1 MKLSTRLSLRLKIT
15 NLLNNKS
22 LNMNLKSIFFISAML
37 TTTTSYAQYYSGQQ
51 ENWLKKAELCKPQIK
66 TTIHHP
72 VSEVEIIKDA
82 DAFQGYKAVKTGDI
96 NSLYTESFKKKKEVI
111 IDFGEHLVGNVS
123 LKLKDIGLMQDAM
136 LRFKV
141 TFGEVPS
148 DLALPIEPY
157 TGSLS
162 RGWLQDFT
170 FDVSYNG
177 TYTFNRR
184 IAARYMKI
192 EAIGTS
198 IYSDFCFDN
207 ITFKATTSAG
217 ESKIK
222 LADSTPQI
230 FKDIALKSEKT
241 LKDCMQGV
249 FEDGPKRDQR
259 LWLGDLYLE
268 ALANSASFKE
278 YNLTKRCLYLFAG
291 LANPQNGL
299 LFSNLVEYPQPHAQK
314 TFFVDYALS
323 YMLTLYDYYK
333 ATGDTETATELWPV
347 AKRQIDAVLE
357 HAIDKNYLYSNLDY
371 QFKDMIIS
379 TVFFDW
385 SPGNLDKHAAIQAYL
400 TYVMDRSYEFAKEI
414 GKVEDVKKYQSISNK
429 LRAAGRKAYW
439 DAKDN
444 IIISGDKKQ
453 MSYICTSWA
462 ILGNLINTKE
472 ARLALKN
479 VMNDKDAITPGTPY
493 ANHFLV
499 AAMLHCGMNKEAK
512 RYVEDYWGG
521 MVKLGADTFWEYYVP
536 GNQFFSA
543 YNNYTLLN
551 SYCHG
556 WSCTPV
562 YFITKYP
569 EIFQR

>member
-1 MKLSTRLSLRLKIT
+1 
-15 NLLNNKS
+15 
-22 LNMNLKSIFFISAML
+22 MNLKTIIFISTMFLAN
-37 TTTTSYAQYYSGQQ
+37 TCFAQYYSGKQ
-51 ENWLKKAELCKPQIK
+51 ENWLKKADLCKPQIK
-66 TTIHHP
+66 TSIHHP
-72 VSEVEIIKDA
+72 ISEVEIVKDA
-82 DAFQGYKAVKTGDI
+82 NAFQGYKAVETGNI

-111 IDFGEHLVGNVS
+111 IDFGEHLVGKVS
-123 LKLKDIGLMQDAM
+123 FKLKDIGLMQDAI

-148 DLALPIEPY
+148 DLTLPIEPY

-162 RGWLQDFT
+162 RGWLQDFII
-170 FDVSYNG
+170 DVSYDG
-177 TYTFNRR
+177 TYTFTRR

-198 IYSDFCFDN
+198 IYSDFCFNN
-207 ITFKATTSAG
+207 ITFEATTSADG
-217 ESKIK
+217 PKTE
-222 LADSTPQI
+222 LAESTPQI
-230 FKDIALKSEKT
+230 FKNIAHTSENT

-259 LWLGDLYLE
+259 LWLGDFYLE
-268 ALANSASFKE
+268 ALANSASYKK

-299 LFSNLVEYPQPHAQK
+299 LYSNIVEYPQPHAQK

-333 ATGDTETATELWPV
+333 STGDKETAIELWPV

-357 HAIDKNYLYSNLDY
+357 QAIDKKYLYSNTDY
-371 QFKDMIIS
+371 QFKGMIIS
-379 TVFFDW
+379 MVFFDW
-385 SPGNLDKHAAIQAYL
+385 SPGNLDKHAAIQSYL

-414 GKVEDVKKYQSISNK
+414 GKTDEVKKYPSIANR
-429 LRAAGRKAYW
+429 LRTAGRKAYW
-439 DAKDN
+439 DAKKN
-444 IIISGDKKQ
+444 IIISGDKRQ
-453 MSYICTSWA
+453 TSYICTSWA
-462 ILGNLINTKE
+462 ILGNIINSKE

-479 VMNDKDAITPGTPY
+479 VMNDKEAITPGTPY

-499 AAMLHCGMNKEAK
+499 AAMLHCGMHNEAK
-512 RYVEDYWGG
+512 KYVEDYWGG

-536 GNQFFSA
+536 DNQLFSS

-556 WSCTPV
+556 WSCTPI
-562 YFITKYP
+562 YFIKKYP
-569 EIFQR
+569 EIFQK